1 MASEEGQE
9 CFPDYCQAK
18 ANEDVSLYASE
29 EANERTW
36 AHLQL
41 SSLTAVEKSCHD
53 VDCEWLV
60 LLVEAGS

>member
-9 CFPDYCQAK
+9 CFPDCCQAK
-18 ANEDVSLYASE
+18 ANEDVSLYARE
-29 EANERTW
+29 EVIERTW

-53 VDCEWLV
+53 VDCE
-60 LLVEAGS
+60 